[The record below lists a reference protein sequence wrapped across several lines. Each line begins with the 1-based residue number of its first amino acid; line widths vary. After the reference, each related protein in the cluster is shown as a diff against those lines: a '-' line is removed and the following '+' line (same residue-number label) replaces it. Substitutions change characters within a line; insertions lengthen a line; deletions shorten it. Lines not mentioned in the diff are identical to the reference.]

1 MTSASRAGT
10 FRARVAEL
18 PPVLT
23 NTLEHNLARVRQGIV
38 DAARSA
44 GRAPEA
50 VELVAVTKTVDAETA
65 LALAALGAT
74 ELGENRVD
82 ELERKSALFRSAS
95 VPCRWHFVGHV
106 QTNKAARI
114 AACADVVHSVDS
126 VRLVETLDR
135 NASHVGRSLG
145 VYLQVKLHPEANK
158 SGLDPLD
165 LADAVLAVR
174 AASSLRWCGLMTMAP
189 LVADEVRARELAD
202 DVFARLATLG
212 REHGSPGLSMG
223 MSDDYALAIQHGST
237 CVRIGSAL
245 FEGLSTRRIGA

>member
-1 MTSASRAGT
+1 
-10 FRARVAEL
+10 
-18 PPVLT
+18 
-23 NTLEHNLARVRQGIV
+23 
-38 DAARSA
+38 
-44 GRAPEA
+44 
-50 VELVAVTKTVDAETA
+50 
-65 LALAALGAT
+65 
-74 ELGENRVD
+74 
-82 ELERKSALFRSAS
+82 
-95 VPCRWHFVGHV
+95 
-106 QTNKAARI
+106 
-114 AACADVVHSVDS
+114 VHSVDS